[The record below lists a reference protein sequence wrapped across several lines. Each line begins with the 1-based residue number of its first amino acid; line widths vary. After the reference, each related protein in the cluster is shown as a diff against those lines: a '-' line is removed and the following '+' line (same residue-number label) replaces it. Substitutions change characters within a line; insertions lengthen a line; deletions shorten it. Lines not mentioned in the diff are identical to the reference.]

1 MKNCLLLII
10 IFFSLNIKA
19 QDPREEIKLKSS
31 DFKQIMKEKYN
42 INITLVSF
50 VVAVPVLF
58 VIFVYILLA
67 LALMSGAE
75 FKD

>member
-1 MKNCLLLII
+1 MTILFLII
-10 IFFSLNIKA
+10 LIPLLAGAWYGIDN
-19 QDPREEIKLKSS
+19 LV
-31 DFKQIMKEKYN
+31 KQIMKEKYN
-42 INITLVSF
+42 INITLVAF

>member
-1 MKNCLLLII
+1 MIILFLII
-10 IFFSLNIKA
+10 LIPLLAGAWYGIDN
-19 QDPREEIKLKSS
+19 LV
-31 DFKQIMKEKYN
+31 KQIMKEKYN

>member
-1 MKNCLLLII
+1 
-10 IFFSLNIKA
+10 
-19 QDPREEIKLKSS
+19 
-31 DFKQIMKEKYN
+31 MKEKYN

-50 VVAVPVLF
+50 IVAVPVLF

>member
-1 MKNCLLLII
+1 MTILCLII
-10 IFFSLNIKA
+10 LIPLLAGAWYGIDN
-19 QDPREEIKLKSS
+19 LV
-31 DFKQIMKEKYN
+31 KQIMKEKYN

-67 LALMSGAE
+67 LGLMSGAE

>member
-1 MKNCLLLII
+1 MTILFLII
-10 IFFSLNIKA
+10 LIPLLAGAWYGIDN
-19 QDPREEIKLKSS
+19 LV
-31 DFKQIMKEKYN
+31 KQIMKEKYN

-58 VIFVYILLA
+58 VIFVYILFA